1 MAAAVAGRPLTII
14 APRGPMN
21 QEVEISAARDAY
33 RWTSSVYRNLG
44 VPERF
49 RVSPK
54 SLEVNLANQYLKALE
69 STQSNA

>member
-1 MAAAVAGRPLTII
+1 
-14 APRGPMN
+14 MN